1 MKVLL
6 VEDSL
11 ASSQVTQK
19 YVESAGHSVITARDG
34 NEGIQKF
41 LTHNPDLVLM
51 DVNMPNM
58 DGYQC
63 AQHIRENCQQG
74 NLWIPIIFLSA
85 DITED
90 AIVKGIDAGGDDYL
104 PKPITQRVLSAK
116 LRAMARIADMRK
128 ELEAASADL
137 RRLSSIDGL
146 TQLYNRRHFDEALE
160 LEWSRSSRTKE
171 PLSLILCDIDHF
183 KAFND
188 NYGHV
193 AGDDAL
199 VRTGKTIMNTLQRP
213 SDLPARYG
221 GEEFAV
227 ILPSTPAVGAMVVA
241 EQLRIAMDTIAIPHA
256 FSDAAHIVT
265 MSIGVSTYYPQHSK
279 AGHIELL
286 DAADR
291 GLYRAK
297 NKGRNR
303 IELQPLSSE
312 ASKAS

>member
-6 VEDSL
+6 VEDSP
-11 ASSQVTQK
+11 ASAQVTQK

-146 TQLYNRRHFDEALE
+146 TQLYNRRHFDETLE
-160 LEWSRSSRTKE
+160 GGCRAIT
-171 PLSLILCDIDHF
+171 H
-183 KAFND
+183 
-188 NYGHV
+188 
-193 AGDDAL
+193 
-199 VRTGKTIMNTLQRP
+199 
-213 SDLPARYG
+213 RYG
-221 GEEFAV
+221 YHRYTSRLFRRRPHRDYEYWR
-227 ILPSTPAVGAMVVA
+227 LNLLST
-241 EQLRIAMDTIAIPHA
+241 A
-256 FSDAAHIVT
+256 F
-265 MSIGVSTYYPQHSK
+265 
-279 AGHIELL
+279 
-286 DAADR
+286 
-291 GLYRAK
+291 
-297 NKGRNR
+297 
-303 IELQPLSSE
+303 
-312 ASKAS
+312 

>member
-19 YVESAGHSVITARDG
+19 YVESAGDSVITARDG

-146 TQLYNRRHFDEALE
+146 TQLYNRRHFDETLE

-221 GEEFAV
+221 G
-227 ILPSTPAVGAMVVA
+227 G
-241 EQLRIAMDTIAIPHA
+241 RICRYFT
-256 FSDAAHIVT
+256 
-265 MSIGVSTYYPQHSK
+265 QHSSSRCHGGCR
-279 AGHIELL
+279 AITHRYGYHRYTSRLFRRRPHRDYEYWRLNLL
-286 DAADR
+286 STAF
-291 GLYRAK
+291 
-297 NKGRNR
+297 
-303 IELQPLSSE
+303 
-312 ASKAS
+312 

>member
-1 MKVLL
+1 MSFLL
-6 VEDSL
+6 
-11 ASSQVTQK
+11 QFK
-19 YVESAGHSVITARDG
+19 
-34 NEGIQKF
+34 NF
-41 LTHNPDLVLM
+41 
-51 DVNMPNM
+51 
-58 DGYQC
+58 
-63 AQHIRENCQQG
+63 
-74 NLWIPIIFLSA
+74 
-85 DITED
+85 
-90 AIVKGIDAGGDDYL
+90 VKGIDAGGDDYL

-146 TQLYNRRHFDEALE
+146 TQLYNRRHFDETLE

>member
-146 TQLYNRRHFDEALE
+146 TQLYNRRHFDETLE

-199 VRTGKTIMNTLQRP
+199 VRQTIMTFMP
-213 SDLPARYG
+213 C
-221 GEEFAV
+221 FC
-227 ILPSTPAVGAMVVA
+227 
-241 EQLRIAMDTIAIPHA
+241 
-256 FSDAAHIVT
+256 
-265 MSIGVSTYYPQHSK
+265 
-279 AGHIELL
+279 
-286 DAADR
+286 
-291 GLYRAK
+291 
-297 NKGRNR
+297 
-303 IELQPLSSE
+303 
-312 ASKAS
+312 